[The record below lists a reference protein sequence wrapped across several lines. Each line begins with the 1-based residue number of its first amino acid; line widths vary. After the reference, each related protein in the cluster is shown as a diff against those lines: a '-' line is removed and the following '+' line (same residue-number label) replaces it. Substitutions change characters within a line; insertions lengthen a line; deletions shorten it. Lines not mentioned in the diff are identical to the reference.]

1 MAAGMGSR
9 FGGLKQLTPVGPNG
23 EFLIDYSIYDAKQA
37 GVNKVIFV
45 IKKEME
51 QSFKETIGKRI
62 KKNIEV
68 SYVYQE
74 LEETPIKVNTKRQKP
89 WGTGQA
95 LLTSEKEV
103 NSPFMV
109 INADDFYGRDAFL
122 KLGEFLRN
130 AKENQYA
137 MVAYPLKNTLSDN
150 GCVSRGI
157 CEKEGNY
164 LKKITECP
172 KIQKKEGKMISYDQD
187 KQHILKENTLVSLNL
202 FGFTPSIFKE
212 AKIYFKEFLSQ
223 KENLETQEFYLPAI
237 VQKVIDSK
245 KANVFVLSTT
255 SNFYGMTYHKDL
267 ENLQKNIE
275 KLIQKGVYPKNLW
288 EE

>member
-1 MAAGMGSR
+1 
-9 FGGLKQLTPVGPNG
+9 
-23 EFLIDYSIYDAKQA
+23 
-37 GVNKVIFV
+37 
-45 IKKEME
+45 
-51 QSFKETIGKRI
+51 
-62 KKNIEV
+62 
-68 SYVYQE
+68 
-74 LEETPIKVNTKRQKP
+74 
-89 WGTGQA
+89 
-95 LLTSEKEV
+95 
-103 NSPFMV
+103 MV

-122 KLGEFLRN
+122 KLGEFLKN